1 MALELKFIK
10 RSGVMPPTAR
20 VVLNGY
26 STPEGLPSITPEC
39 VSMGELEG
47 ELVLLE
53 RQISAIRKEAAKK
66 FLAADESN

>member
-1 MALELKFIK
+1 
-10 RSGVMPPTAR
+10 
-20 VVLNGY
+20 
-26 STPEGLPSITPEC
+26 
-39 VSMGELEG
+39 MGELEG